1 MLAPLHLA
9 TFDPDVVVCYGN
21 SAQITRFV
29 QGALYKV
36 GGYIESRFAGRG
48 ACGGEITVPYSQ
60 DKCNVIVPGGGER
73 VFALTG
79 DAGGG
84 AVIRA
89 HPDRLVLVEAAD
101 PRELRDVDTL
111 NDL

>member
-1 MLAPLHLA
+1 MPTAIPTDRAGTLHLA

-48 ACGGEITVPYSQ
+48 ACGGEITVPYSRTSATSSFPARRAGL
-60 DKCNVIVPGGGER
+60 CPHRRRRIA
-73 VFALTG
+73 FAMP
-79 DAGGG
+79 A
-84 AVIRA
+84 
-89 HPDRLVLVEAAD
+89 
-101 PRELRDVDTL
+101 RD
-111 NDL
+111 